1 MSAAGNRSRGIGR
14 LVVDLIVLG
23 LTAVA
28 AWYVWP
34 AVLGGSSQAIVV
46 HGHSMEPT
54 YATGDLVVVDT
65 DAVPTVGNI
74 IVFKIPSDEPGG
86 GQLVVHRVVAMR
98 DDGTYITQGDSSD
111 NPDVFLTARSD
122 ILGSPRFSIPHG
134 GQAIGLVATPLGLS
148 IVAGLL
154 STVLLWPRKRPP
166 ELASAEMTDVV
177 HVVNVADVADV
188 VDVVSVTDED
198 RRSRTSLAELV
209 AASESV
215 GAPETVNLTES
226 MTFTEQEFAD
236 TRAWLHTQTSTLV
249 R

>member
-14 LVVDLIVLG
+14 LVVDLIMLG
-23 LTAVA
+23 LTAVG

-34 AVLGGSSQAIVV
+34 TVLGGSSQAIVI
-46 HGHSMEPT
+46 HGRSMEPT

-65 DAVPTVGNI
+65 DAVPAVGNI

-86 GQLVVHRVVAMR
+86 GQLVAHRIVGMR
-98 DDGTYITQGDSSD
+98 DDGTYTTQGDSSE

-166 ELASAEMTDVV
+166 ELAAADRTDVG
-177 HVVNVADVADV
+177 DV
-188 VDVVSVTDED
+188 VDVWDFIDED
-198 RRSRTSLAELV
+198 CRSRTSLAELV
-209 AASESV
+209 ATWESV
-215 GAPETVNLTES
+215 GVPETVNFTES
-226 MTFTEQEFAD
+226 MTFTEQEMAD
-236 TRAWLHTQTSTLV
+236 ARAWLHTQISPLV